1 MITTKKKK
9 YNYKRCKEIA
19 LLKVLNNSKETLEAT
34 TIVSH
39 LKLSDVKKYYC
50 QFLRDLNLEFVNV
63 NLACLK
69 KRLSKLNAN
78 LEAILRKREVFMPF
92 QNDMAAV
99 IIFFMYT
106 NSN

>member
-50 QFLRDLNLEFVNV
+50 QFLGDLNLVFVNV
-63 NLACLK
+63 NSACLK
-69 KRLSKLNAN
+69 TEIAK
-78 LEAILRKREVFMPF
+78 
-92 QNDMAAV
+92 
-99 IIFFMYT
+99 T
-106 NSN
+106 